1 MSAVKGRR
9 RREPRAVP
17 RVLLQ
22 AWLEPE
28 LRAKVRLAAD
38 SAGISMARYLSE
50 LIERDEVG
58 EDGCPVWLPPAPD
71 TDSDVVQGEFD
82 LKTA

>member
-9 RREPRAVP
+9 RREPRGVP

-28 LRAKVRLAAD
+28 LRDKVRLAAD
-38 SAGISMARYLSE
+38 SAGISMARYLTA
-50 LIERDEVG
+50 LIERDEVH
-58 EDGCPVWLPPAPD
+58 EDGRPVWLPPAPD
-71 TDSDVVQGEFD
+71 TGQQELD
-82 LKTA
+82 LKSA